1 MIAFDTVP
9 TLNGPYFL
17 DKERPGRVEQR
28 EKGRVM
34 PRDDEQSQP
43 RRNMKA
49 RTGEPRPLSITSD
62 RQKSRLPPPPR
73 TDEAFDEG
81 YAEMPRKN
89 SSIRY
94 TNSYNTNSYN
104 ATSTNL
110 PRSTNAPIR
119 RQTGSWD
126 PETYSASRQSASPDP
141 EPYFIDRK
149 ARSRDPDYLDDRET
163 VPGAFDDYGT
173 GAGRRSSPRDSD
185 AGTGRKTGPRDPD
198 PGTGRKTGPRD
209 PNLGTGRKTGPR
221 DPDPGTGRKTGPRDP
236 DPGTG
241 RLTGSRNADY
251 TAGRRT
257 IDSRDSDYD
266 TGYQTTRNI
275 SPRKTQDATRNLPPN
290 RNRNYPRNAPP
301 VKLQDRSRRRVH
313 WFLPIGVGMIA
324 MIALWLIGSNVIGW
338 GTQVYNNLHYGY
350 PRTYQVDAVVG
361 HNHDSIG
368 HPSHFIAIN
377 MNRQAV
383 VIEIMAGDVQKS
395 ITYVA
400 PVVIAGD
407 GGDLAPVT
415 IEFRDVTGDRLPD
428 MILHIHL
435 PKQDEVSIF
444 VNDGTKFRPS
454 NNNDKIHL

>member
-9 TLNGPYFL
+9 TLNCPYFL

-28 EKGRVM
+28 EKGRAM

-43 RRNMKA
+43 RRYMKT

-62 RQKSRLPPPPR
+62 RPKSKLSPPPR
-73 TDEAFDEG
+73 TDEAFDQG

-94 TNSYNTNSYN
+94 TNSYD
-104 ATSTNL
+104 TNL
-110 PRSTNAPIR
+110 SRSTNASMR
-119 RQTGSWD
+119 RQTGSREPD
-126 PETYSASRQSASPDP
+126 TSSASRQSASRDSDS
-141 EPYFIDRK
+141 YFIDRK
-149 ARSRDPDYLDDRET
+149 TRPRDPDYIVDRET
-163 VPGAFDDYGT
+163 GPGTFDDYGT
-173 GAGRRSSPRDSD
+173 SVV
-185 AGTGRKTGPRDPD
+185 RKTGPRNSDY
-198 PGTGRKTGPRD
+198 G
-209 PNLGTGRKTGPR
+209 
-221 DPDPGTGRKTGPRDP
+221 
-236 DPGTG
+236 GTG
-241 RLTGSRNADY
+241 RLTGPRNADY
-251 TAGRRT
+251 NTGRRT
-257 IDSRDSDYD
+257 TGPREPDYD
-266 TGYQTTRNI
+266 TGRQTTRNLP
-275 SPRKTQDATRNLPPN
+275 PRKTQDTTRNLPPN
-290 RNRNYPRNAPP
+290 RTRNNYPRNAPP
-301 VKLQDRSRRRVH
+301 VKLQDRPRKRVH

-324 MIALWLIGSNVIGW
+324 MLALWLLGSNVVGW
-338 GTQVYNNLHYGY
+338 GTQIYNNIHYGY

-361 HNHDSIG
+361 HNHDSKA

-395 ITYVA
+395 MTYVA

-415 IEFRDVTGDRLPD
+415 IEFRDVTADHRPD